1 MEKIEKTIEE
11 KDLEKKDLKL
21 YFIIAFLLPYIMGIP
36 LYMAKKKGLDVTAFP
51 TAQMFMPAAAVV
63 LIILKRKLKEDLIPK
78 KFFYLYL
85 LSTVFMLFTCILTF
99 ILDKKTI
106 INITNIS
113 MMIFSIIGLVL
124 LIAEDK
130 EKRKAYGLDLKNV
143 KKILLLSLLFLILM
157 IVRIVLAAVIEGE
170 MEELSKV
177 LTNPIIWVTALLML
191 VNIFFI
197 YMPFLGEEYGWRYYL
212 QPILQKKYG
221 MVKGVFILGI
231 LWGVWHLPLNLF
243 YYSDGKT
250 GIISL
255 IVQIIVCIGLG
266 IFFAYAYAK
275 TQSIWS
281 VVLLHMLN
289 NNWVAVFSGDLTGKS
304 IENQVFDWKS
314 IPLILGLVLITYAVF
329 AFSKY
334 VKDKKYRMPTMYE
347 RLEDENI

>member
-1 MEKIEKTIEE
+1 MEKTEKNLYTD
-11 KDLEKKDLKL
+11 DLKKDLKL
-21 YFIIAFLLPYIMGIP
+21 YFIIAFLVPYIMGIP
-36 LYMAKKKGLDVTAFP
+36 PYMAKKKGLDVTAFP
-51 TAQMFMPAAAVV
+51 TAQMFMPAAAVIV
-63 LIILKRKLKEDLIPK
+63 IILRRKIREDLIPK
-78 KFFYLYL
+78 KFFYVYL
-85 LSTVFMLFTCILTF
+85 LSTATMLATCMLTF
-99 ILDKKTI
+99 ILDKNTI

-113 MMIFSIIGLVL
+113 MMVFSIIGIIVL
-124 LIAEDK
+124 ILEGK
-130 EKRKAYGLDLKNV
+130 EKRKAYGLDLKNTG
-143 KKILLLSLLFLILM
+143 KILILSLLFLFLM
-157 IVRIVLAAVIEGE
+157 IVRLILGAIAEGGIN
-170 MEELSKV
+170 ELSKV
-177 LTNPIIWVTALLML
+177 LTNPIIWVTALLMFI
-191 VNIFFI
+191 NIFFVYI
-197 YMPFLGEEYGWRYYL
+197 PFLGEEYGWRYYL

-221 MVKGVFILGI
+221 MVKGVFALGI
-231 LWGVWHLPLNLF
+231 LWGIWHLPLNLF

-250 GIISL
+250 GLISL

>member
-1 MEKIEKTIEE
+1 
-11 KDLEKKDLKL
+11 
-21 YFIIAFLLPYIMGIP
+21 
-36 LYMAKKKGLDVTAFP
+36 
-51 TAQMFMPAAAVV
+51 
-63 LIILKRKLKEDLIPK
+63 
-78 KFFYLYL
+78 
-85 LSTVFMLFTCILTF
+85 
-99 ILDKKTI
+99 
-106 INITNIS
+106 
-113 MMIFSIIGLVL
+113 
-124 LIAEDK
+124 
-130 EKRKAYGLDLKNV
+130 
-143 KKILLLSLLFLILM
+143 M

-170 MEELSKV
+170 MDELSKV
-177 LTNPIIWVTALLML
+177 LTNPIIWVTALLMF

-212 QPILQKKYG
+212 QPMLQKKYG

-250 GIISL
+250 GVISL

-289 NNWVAVFSGDLTGKS
+289 NNWVAVFSGDLTVKS

>member
-124 LIAEDK
+124 LIAEGK

-143 KKILLLSLLFLILM
+143 RKILLLSLLFLILM

-170 MEELSKV
+170 MDELSKV
-177 LTNPIIWVTALLML
+177 LTNPIIWVTALLMF

-212 QPILQKKYG
+212 QPMLQKKYG

-231 LWGVWHLPLNLF
+231 LWGVWHLALNLF

-250 GIISL
+250 GVISL

-289 NNWVAVFSGDLTGKS
+289 NNWIAVFSGDLTGKS

-314 IPLILGLVLITYAVF
+314 IPLILGIVLITYAVF